1 MPPVQPVYFQYDRRR
16 RRVPRAVAGFLAAP
30 VTTTLIALNVIVYL
44 LDWYVQAT
52 RGGLVVQFAG
62 DPGEPVVRVFF
73 TRVQFLGHFSATM
86 ALYRFELWRL
96 ITFQFL
102 HANIIH
108 LGMNMVGLYIFGPM
122 VERHLGSAR
131 FIRFYLIC
139 GVGGA
144 VAYLVLLTKGFLVG
158 APWQP
163 LVGASA
169 GLFGIL
175 IAASQMAPNAMVM
188 MLFPPIPMRLRT
200 LARVLLLVAV
210 WTIFT
215 QGNNAGGEAAHLGG
229 AVIGFLLMQGER
241 LMGDPVVVRERP
253 AGYWDD
259 D

>member
-1 MPPVQPVYFQYDRRR
+1 MPIADRPYFQYEPRR
-16 RRVPRAVAGFLAAP
+16 RRVPEALQGFIGAP
-30 VTTTLIALNVIVYL
+30 VTTALIVLNVSVYL
-44 LDWYVQAT
+44 LDWVLWQSG
-52 RGGLVVQFAG
+52 RGVTVLVPGSGLLQFK
-62 DPGEPVVRVFF
+62 
-73 TRVQFLGHFSATM
+73 FLNFYGHFSATM
-86 ALYRFELWRL
+86 ALYRLELWRL

-108 LGMNMVGLYIFGPM
+108 LAMNMIGLYIFGPM

-131 FIRFYLIC
+131 FLRFYLIC

-144 VAYLVLLTKGFLVG
+144 VMYLLLLTKHILIG
-158 APWQP
+158 APWLP

-200 LARVLLLVAV
+200 LARALLLFAV

-215 QGNNAGGEAAHLGG
+215 QGANAGGEAAHIGG
-229 AVIGFLLMQGER
+229 AIVGFLLMQGER
-241 LMGDPVVVRERP
+241 LMGDQPVPVRARP
-253 AGYWDD
+253 RGYWDD

>member
-1 MPPVQPVYFQYDRRR
+1 MPPARPYYFEYDRRR
-16 RRVPRAVAGFLAAP
+16 RRFPRAMEGFLAAP
-30 VTTTLIALNVIVYL
+30 VTTTLIALNVAVYL
-44 LDWYVQAT
+44 LDWYVQVT
-52 RGGLVVQFAG
+52 RGGLVVQFPDGA
-62 DPGEPVVRVFF
+62 RAFF
-73 TRVQFLGHFSATM
+73 TRVQFHGHFSALLG
-86 ALYRFELWRL
+86 LYHFELWRL

-144 VAYLVLLTKGFLVG
+144 VAYLVLLMKGFLIG
-158 APWQP
+158 DDWQP

-200 LARVLLLVAV
+200 LARVLLLLSV
-210 WTIFT
+210 WTILSH
-215 QGNNAGGEAAHLGG
+215 GDNAGGEAAHLGG
-229 AVIGFLLMQGER
+229 AVVGFLLMQGER
-241 LMGDPVVVRERP
+241 LMGDPIVVRERP

>member
-1 MPPVQPVYFQYDRRR
+1 MPIVDRPYFQYEPRR
-16 RRVPRAVAGFLAAP
+16 RRVPEALQGFVGAP
-30 VTTTLIALNVIVYL
+30 VTTALIVLNVSVYL
-44 LDWYVQAT
+44 VDWILWQSGRGVT
-52 RGGLVVQFAG
+52 VLVPGGGLLQFK
-62 DPGEPVVRVFF
+62 
-73 TRVQFLGHFSATM
+73 FLNFYGHFSATM
-86 ALYRFELWRL
+86 GLYRLELWRL

-131 FIRFYLIC
+131 FLRFYLIC

-144 VAYLVLLTKGFLVG
+144 VMYLVLLTKHILIGV
-158 APWQP
+158 PWQP

-200 LARVLLLVAV
+200 LARALLLFAV

-215 QGNNAGGEAAHLGG
+215 QGANAGGEAAHIGG
-229 AVIGFLLMQGER
+229 AIVGFLLMQGER
-241 LMGDPVVVRERP
+241 LMGDQVVPVRARP
-253 AGYWDD
+253 QGYWDD
-259 D
+259 EGPA

>member
-1 MPPVQPVYFQYDRRR
+1 MATADRPHFQYEPRR
-16 RRVPRAVAGFLAAP
+16 RRVPAALEGFIGAP
-30 VTTTLIALNVIVYL
+30 VTTTLIVLNVAVYL
-44 LDWYVQAT
+44 LDWLLWSMGNGVT
-52 RGGLVVQFAG
+52 VVVPGGAMLPFKILN
-62 DPGEPVVRVFF
+62 FY
-73 TRVQFLGHFSATM
+73 GHFSATM
-86 ALYRFELWRL
+86 GLYRLELWRL

-102 HANIIH
+102 HANVIH

-122 VERHLGSAR
+122 VERHLGSGR
-131 FIRFYLIC
+131 FLRFYLIC

-144 VAYLVLLTKGFLVG
+144 VAYLALLTKHILIG

-200 LARVLLLVAV
+200 LARVLLLFAV

-215 QGNNAGGEAAHLGG
+215 QGQNAGGEAAHIGG
-229 AVIGFLLMQGER
+229 AIVGFLLMQGER
-241 LMGDPVVVRERP
+241 LMGDQTAPVRTRP
-253 AGYWDD
+253 RGYWDD

>member
-1 MPPVQPVYFQYDRRR
+1 MPTADRPYFQYEPRRG
-16 RRVPRAVAGFLAAP
+16 RVPEALQGFVGAP
-30 VTTTLIALNVIVYL
+30 VTTALIVLNVSVYL
-44 LDWYVQAT
+44 LDWILWQSGKGVT
-52 RGGLVVQFAG
+52 VLVPGGGVLPFKLLN
-62 DPGEPVVRVFF
+62 FY
-73 TRVQFLGHFSATM
+73 GHFSATM
-86 ALYRFELWRL
+86 GLYRLELWRL

-108 LGMNMVGLYIFGPM
+108 LAMNMVGLYIFGPM

-131 FIRFYLIC
+131 FLRFYLIC

-144 VAYLVLLTKGFLVG
+144 VMYLVLLTKHILIG
-158 APWQP
+158 AAWLP

-200 LARVLLLVAV
+200 LARALLLFAV

-215 QGNNAGGEAAHLGG
+215 QGANAGGEAAHIGG
-229 AVIGFLLMQGER
+229 AIVGFLLMQGER
-241 LMGDPVVVRERP
+241 LMGDQVVPARARP
-253 AGYWDD
+253 RGYWDD
-259 D
+259 E